1 MRTGIFDWLRTCP
14 LTTAIALVA
23 CSTSTAWVQDED
35 QDSDAKK
42 ATETRRIRIV
52 DRDGQELNPKIVIR
66 GRGAV
71 NEAGDKHSIQVTD
84 QDGVITITD
93 SDGKEHKINAKSVIV
108 SSSQKTVVEN
118 GEEKTEVVKKAIVV
132 DAADGKTYEI
142 DLSKGDQAEAIE
154 RVMPPMVM
162 RKSSIGKFMIGVAA
176 QPVSEALAE
185 QLQLEPDTGLV
196 VEQISKDS
204 PAEKAGLKVDDV
216 LLFADQKPLAKVE
229 DLVAAVQAA
238 GEKKEA
244 LSLTLVRDDKEMSIE
259 LTPEER
265 NMDLLFGGPDG
276 AMAFNFRIDP
286 EFKEA
291 LENMGDFNFD
301 WAQAGPGI
309 VIRPDDFDPE
319 AIKAQIEMM
328 QEQHR
333 AHLDDMKKAFAERSK
348 EMQLRGEALK
358 QQAKALK
365 QGEALEVHNQQA
377 QSESAEQM
385 RELLDEIKQLRQ
397 EIESLKKEQKKK

>member
-1 MRTGIFDWLRTCP
+1 MRASIFGWLHTLP
-14 LTTAIALVA
+14 IATVIALVA
-23 CSTSTAWVQDED
+23 GSTSTAWVQDED
-35 QDSDAKK
+35 QDSDPKK

-66 GRGAV
+66 GRGAL

-84 QDGVITITD
+84 QDGAITITD

-132 DAADGKTYEI
+132 DADGKTYEI

-216 LLFADQKPLAKVE
+216 LLFADQKPLTKVE
-229 DLVAAVQAA
+229 DLVAAVQTA

-265 NMDLLFGGPDG
+265 NMDLLFGGPEG

-319 AIKAQIEMM
+319 AIRAQIEMM

-333 AHLDDMKKAFAERSK
+333 AHLDEMKKAFAERGK

-365 QGEALEVHNQQA
+365 QGEALELHNQQA